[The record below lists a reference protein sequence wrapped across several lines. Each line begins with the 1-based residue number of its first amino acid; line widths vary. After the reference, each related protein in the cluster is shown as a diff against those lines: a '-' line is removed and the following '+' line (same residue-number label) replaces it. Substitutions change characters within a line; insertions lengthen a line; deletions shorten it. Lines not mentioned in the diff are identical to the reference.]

1 MEENILLSSFKVSEI
16 AELMEKA
23 VKKAILE
30 SAPLLIEK
38 KSDSESLLTIMEA
51 CKLLKLAKPTVYYLV
66 QQSRIPFMRQG
77 KKLYFLKDEL
87 IDWVRSGRKIEPPRP
102 PVLKRPKKSNA

>member
-1 MEENILLSSFKVSEI
+1 MVENILLSSIQISEI

-30 SAPLLIEK
+30 SAPLLLEK
-38 KSDSESLLTIMEA
+38 KSDSDNLLSITDA
-51 CKLLKLAKPTVYYLV
+51 CSLLKLAKPTIYYLV
-66 QQSRIPFMRQG
+66 QHSRIPFMKQG

-87 IDWVRSGRKIEPPRP
+87 MEWVRSGREIDRTKPSI
-102 PVLKRPKKSNA
+102 LKKPKKSNA

>member
-1 MEENILLSSFKVSEI
+1 MEANILFSSIKVSEI

-30 SAPLLIEK
+30 SAPLLVEK
-38 KSDSESLLTIMEA
+38 KSDSDNLLSIAEA
-51 CKLLKLAKPTVYYLV
+51 CSLLKLAKPTIYYLV
-66 QQSRIPFMRQG
+66 QHSRIPFMRQG

-87 IDWVRSGRKIEPPRP
+87 IDWLKSGRKKEHAKPS
-102 PVLKRPKKSNA
+102 VLKRPKGSNT